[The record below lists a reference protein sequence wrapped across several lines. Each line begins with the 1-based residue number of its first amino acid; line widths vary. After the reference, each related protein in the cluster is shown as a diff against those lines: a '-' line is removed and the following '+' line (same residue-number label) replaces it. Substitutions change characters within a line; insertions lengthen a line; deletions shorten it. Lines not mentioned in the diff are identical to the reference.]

1 VIRRTD
7 VGAAAALAA
16 LGLYGLVSGIR
27 FGLGEPTEPGPGF
40 LPLVSG
46 GGLLIL
52 AVIVACAEIFMPA
65 PPPPDEEGDSPMA
78 PDAPRRV
85 VGYAA
90 GIFAFALLMQPIGTL
105 PTIVLFF
112 LWIVRGVEHQSW
124 RLTLA
129 LTAGATLGVWLLFVK
144 ALQVSLPMI
153 GG

>member
-1 VIRRTD
+1 MIRRTD
-7 VGAAAALAA
+7 IGAAAALAA
-16 LGLYGLVSGIR
+16 LGLYGVVSGIR

-40 LPLVSG
+40 LPLLSG
-46 GGLLIL
+46 GGLMIL
-52 AVIVACAEIFMPA
+52 AIIVACVEIFAPA
-65 PPPPDEEGDSPMA
+65 PSQPAEEDDSPIA

-90 GIFAFALLMQPIGTL
+90 GIFAFALLMEPIGTL

-112 LWIVRGVEHQSW
+112 LWIVRGVERQSW
-124 RLTLA
+124 RVTLA
-129 LTAGATLGVWLLFVK
+129 LTTGATLGVWLLFVK

>member
-1 VIRRTD
+1 
-7 VGAAAALAA
+7 
-16 LGLYGLVSGIR
+16 
-27 FGLGEPTEPGPGF
+27 
-40 LPLVSG
+40 
-46 GGLLIL
+46 LLIL

-65 PPPPDEEGDSPMA
+65 PVQPDEEGDSPMA

-85 VGYAA
+85 AGYAA